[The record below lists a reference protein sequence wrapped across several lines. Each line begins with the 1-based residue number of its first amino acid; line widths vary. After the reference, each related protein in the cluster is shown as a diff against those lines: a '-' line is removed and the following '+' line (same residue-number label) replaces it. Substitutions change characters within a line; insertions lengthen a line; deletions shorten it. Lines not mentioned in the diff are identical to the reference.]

1 MDYRLDKVIQYF
13 REEGMSV
20 GAAGFTADAPAE
32 GPRAGFDPTLGRID
46 RRKKK
51 NKNYPKELTK
61 FYNRLLKYKGDVY
74 KATKNGSSS

>member
-1 MDYRLDKVIQYF
+1 MDHRLDRVIQYF
-13 REEGMSV
+13 REEGMTV

-51 NKNYPKELTK
+51 NKAYPAELTK
-61 FYNRLLKYKGDVY
+61 FYNKLLKYKGDVY
-74 KATKNGSSS
+74 KITK

>member
-1 MDYRLDKVIQYF
+1 MDHRLDRVIQYF
-13 REEGMSV
+13 REEGMTV

-51 NKNYPKELTK
+51 NKAYPAELTK
-61 FYNRLLKYKGDVY
+61 FYNKLFQCKGDVY
-74 KATKNGSSS
+74 KATK